1 MQTTSAERGQNVMML
16 AFCNAAGGYIPP
28 IFLFSLK
35 KENPRR
41 VGIYPFKDFLPDNLR
56 FIPSIVTELPPGSTI
71 H

>member
-1 MQTTSAERGQNVMML
+1 MQTTSAERGQNVTML

-41 VGIYPFKDFLPDNLR
+41 VGIYPFKDFLLDNLR
-56 FIPSIVTELPPGSTI
+56 FIPSIVTELSPGSTI